1 MTRLTR
7 FEFEGAIAVVTG
19 AASGIGAALAHAL
32 AERGSDLV
40 LLDRDGAGLATVADD
55 VRAFHRTATVETH
68 VVDVSDDAALEAAA
82 RAVVEAHPHV
92 DLLVNNAGVAMAGLF
107 EQMSI
112 EDFEWVVG
120 IDFRAPVRLTHHLL
134 PAIIDRPGAHV
145 VNVSSIFGI
154 VAPPGQTAYSASK
167 FGLRGFSEALRS
179 ELRLHGAGVTTVHP
193 GGIRTAI
200 ARNARAASG
209 MDEGALEEG
218 REAFDRFLSI
228 PAERAADLIL
238 DAVRH
243 RRPRLLIGLSARI
256 PALASRIAPAAHAL
270 AFRPILARS
279 VRGRSTR
286 ADQKPLRLGRSV
298 KDYAPMEGSETARIA
313 AQDGPHG
320 RI

>member
-1 MTRLTR
+1 VRLR
-7 FEFEGAIAVVTG
+7 PFRFEGATAVVTG

-40 LLDRDGAGLATVADD
+40 LLDRDADGLAAVAGD
-55 VRAFHRTATVETH
+55 VRAFHRACTVETH
-68 VVDVSDDAALEAAA
+68 AVDVADDAALEAVA

-112 EDFEWVVG
+112 DDFEWVVG

-134 PAIIDRPGAHV
+134 PALVDQEGAHV

-154 VAPPGQTAYSASK
+154 IAPPGQTAYSASK

-209 MDEGALEEG
+209 MDPADLDAG
-218 REAFDRFLSI
+218 RAAFERFLSI
-228 PAERAADLIL
+228 PPERAADLIL
-238 DAVRH
+238 EAVHR

-256 PALASRIAPAAHAL
+256 PALAARIAPAAHGV

-279 VRGRSTR
+279 ASGREVATGR
-286 ADQKPLRLGRSV
+286 ASGGTGRKVSRSV
-298 KDYAPMEGSETARIA
+298 GEGLR
-313 AQDGPHG
+313 PH
-320 RI
+320 